1 MEEHQ
6 CEMDKQMSEILSSKR
21 AQMGLFSN
29 LWFHDLA
36 NRMKI
41 RRQSEAKVM
50 GLGDDYPVG
59 TYPSHGGVIVNN
71 NGGIWKGVA
80 LTALASTGI
89 GAGLMG
95 YMGLPVSEPHKK
107 TPAPVES
114 LYEIEIL
121 GTETGVKVN
130 NVEVIDGP

>member
-1 MEEHQ
+1 MEEHP
-6 CEMDKQMSEILSSKR
+6 CEIDKQISETLNSKR
-21 AQMGLFSN
+21 NQSGLFSN
-29 LWFHDLA
+29 LWFHDIA

-41 RRQSEAKVM
+41 RRQAEAKVM

-71 NGGIWKGVA
+71 NGGMWKGVA

-95 YMGLPVSEPHKK
+95 YLGLPSDTQHKK

-130 NVEVIDGP
+130 SVELIDGP

>member
-1 MEEHQ
+1 MMLEQCQIDRQIEET
-6 CEMDKQMSEILSSKR
+6 LNSKR
-21 AQMGLFSN
+21 AQGGLFSN
-29 LWFHDLA
+29 LWFHDVA

-41 RRQSEAKVM
+41 RRQAEAKVM

-71 NGGIWKGVA
+71 NGGLWKGVA

-89 GAGLMG
+89 GAGLMA
-95 YMGLPVSEPHKK
+95 YSETELPPNKK
-107 TPAPVES
+107 TPVPSEH

-121 GTETGVKVN
+121 GDETGVH
-130 NVEVIDGP
+130 VESIKEID